1 MKDILNI
8 FKTDVNNI
16 RRNKAAIV
24 VIVALM
30 ILPSMY
36 AWFNII
42 PSWDPYENT
51 EGVSVAVANLDEGSE
66 VRGEKV
72 NVGNEIVLSLLE
84 NKKLGWEFVDEAEA
98 MKGVE
103 QGDYYAAIIIPKDF
117 SEKLTSVLTDEPEKP
132 ELSYYINEKVNA
144 IAPKVTGAGASG
156 IVESIQSGFVKV
168 ANEAIFTAF
177 NEVGIELEVNRPSI
191 EKIRDSIY
199 RLEGDL
205 PEIERVLGVA
215 DTDLEH
221 AETAIEKAN
230 EGMVKAREISDQAE
244 KMSEEIEKVMRD
256 VDKSVRT
263 YVPLV
268 KQDLRLA
275 QKVIQQIPDA
285 VDRVSEKGTDIDRLL
300 DKISE
305 GTGKIDDGTAALQ
318 KLADLLEE
326 SDQKLTEE
334 RKIEEII
341 DTLNSE
347 HEKMDELKGNIK
359 EAIDKL
365 EKGENVAVDLAVKI
379 DEMTKDL
386 EQRMADI
393 TNTYE
398 TIIIPRIEKDIEA
411 IRQQAPKVK
420 DTLVDLQKVNT
431 SVIDQITKWEENGG
445 LVDTTQYKEKIETI
459 LPVVDKNLSR
469 VETLLAVFTRVNDIS
484 GGRLL
489 EKPIASLT
497 NLQDQLTSASELLTK
512 TLKAIE
518 RGEEVSPV
526 IWNTLKQQFE
536 KVDQRLDEVI
546 NYAETTVVDAF
557 DEAIANLQKIDSEIS
572 SELDRLKETAAS
584 ASELA
589 DTLLDVA
596 KNPEK
601 TIKALKNMTERIDSG
616 QNAIQ
621 SLVKFNEGIQQRID
635 QGVLLDGAERLE
647 QMQKDL
653 QAFKSTILQFVEN
666 TRQSKENIGKALT
679 DIKDKSRKMD
689 NSITEL
695 IRFIDDELMP
705 KYEKASERANNAI
718 KEGNRML
725 AKANATF
732 PKVDELLGKAEEGL
746 NTGKDGLK
754 KAHEVFPEVKEKVIE
769 MANRIRNLEEKGDL
783 DQLIDL
789 MKNDPNVEGD
799 FFADPIL
806 LKEHE
811 LFPIPNYGS
820 AMSPFFTAMSLWV
833 GALILVS
840 SLIVDVPNKHRY
852 KSYEAYF
859 GRFLT
864 FWSIGLMQ
872 AFVVTMGDMFLLKTF
887 VAHKFMFV
895 LFGFLIST
903 TFVTIVYT
911 LVSVFGNTGKV
922 IAIVL
927 LVMQLGASGGTFPIQ
942 MTPAF
947 FQKIHAFLPF
957 THALGLFREA
967 VGGIIWPVV
976 WKHIAWLLGYMG
988 VFLFIGI
995 KLKERINKSSDK
1007 FLAEARESKVIL

>member
-1 MKDILNI
+1 MKNILNI

-24 VIVALM
+24 VIVAVM

-42 PSWDPYENT
+42 PSWDPYANT
-51 EGVSVAVANLDEGSE
+51 EGVSVAVVNLDEGAK
-66 VRGEKV
+66 VRKENV
-72 NVGNEIVLSLLE
+72 NVGDEIVLSLLD
-84 NKKLGWEFVDEAEA
+84 NNKLGWEFVDEEKA

-103 QGDYYAAIIIPKDF
+103 KGDYYATIIIPKNF

-132 ELSYYINEKVNA
+132 ELNYYINEKINA

-168 ANEAIFTAF
+168 ANKAIFTAF
-177 NEVGIELEVNRPSI
+177 NEIGIELEVNRPSI

-215 DTDLEH
+215 DTDLEF

-244 KMSEEIEKVMRD
+244 KLSVEVEKVMKD
-256 VDKSVRT
+256 GDKSVRT

-285 VDRVSEKGTDIDRLL
+285 VDRVSKKGTDMDKLL

-305 GTGKIDDGTAALQ
+305 GTGKIDDGTEALQ
-318 KLADLLEE
+318 KLANLLEE
-326 SDQKLTEE
+326 TDQKLTEE
-334 RKIEEII
+334 RKVEEII
-341 DTLNSE
+341 SSLNSE
-347 HEKMDELKGNIK
+347 YEKMDELKGNME

-365 EKGENVAVDLAVKI
+365 EKGENVGVDLVVKI

-386 EQRMADI
+386 EQRFEDI
-393 TNTYE
+393 TDTYE
-398 TIIIPRIEKDIEA
+398 TIIIPGIEKDIEN

-420 DTLVDLQKVNT
+420 DTLMDLQKVNT
-431 SVIDQITKWEENGG
+431 SLIDQITEWEKNGG
-445 LVDTTQYKEKIETI
+445 LIDTTQYQEKIETI
-459 LPVVDKNLSR
+459 LPVVDNNLSR
-469 VETLLAVFTRVNDIS
+469 VSTLLAVFTRVNEIS

-489 EKPIASLT
+489 KQPIASLT
-497 NLQDQLTSASELLTK
+497 NLQDQLTSVSELLTK

-518 RGEEVSPV
+518 RGEEVSPA
-526 IWNTLKQQFE
+526 IWNTVKGQFE
-536 KVDQRLDEVI
+536 KVDNRLTEVI
-546 NYAETTVVDAF
+546 KYAETTVVDAF
-557 DEAIANLQKIDSEIS
+557 DDAIANLQKIDKEIS
-572 SELDRLKETAAS
+572 SELNRLKETAKS

-589 DTLLDVA
+589 DNLLDVA

-601 TIKALKNMTERIDSG
+601 TIKALKNMVQRIESG

-621 SLVKFNEGIQQRID
+621 SLVKFNEELQQRVD
-635 QGVLLDGAERLE
+635 EGVFLDGVERLE
-647 QMQKDL
+647 RMQKDL
-653 QAFKSTILQFVEN
+653 QEFKKIILQSVGN
-666 TRQSKENIGKALT
+666 TRQSKENIGKTLA
-679 DIKDKSRKMD
+679 DIKGKSKKMD
-689 NSITEL
+689 DSVTEL
-695 IRFIDDELMP
+695 VRFIDNELMP
-705 KYEKASERANNAI
+705 KYEKALDKANNAI

-725 AKANATF
+725 AKANVAF
-732 PKVDELLGKAEEGL
+732 PKVDELLGKVGKGL
-746 NTGKDGLK
+746 NTGKDGLQ
-754 KAHEVFPEVKEKVIE
+754 KAHDVFPEVKEKVIE
-769 MANRIRNLEEKGDL
+769 MANRIRSLEEKGDL

-799 FFADPIL
+799 FFAKPIL

-840 SLIVDVPNKHRY
+840 SLIADVPNKHRY

-864 FWSIGLMQ
+864 FWFIGLMQ
-872 AFVVTMGDMFLLKTF
+872 AFIVTMGDMFLLKTF
-887 VAHKFMFV
+887 VAHKLMFV

-922 IAIVL
+922 IGIVL

-942 MTPAF
+942 MTPTF
-947 FQKIHAFLPF
+947 FQKIHEFLPF

-976 WKHIAWLLGYMG
+976 WKHVAWLLGYMG